1 MKRVPFKKLI
11 TGLMMVFCLV
21 FMSNFVLAF
30 ELGDLFG
37 GKDKKT
43 NYYATVDMDKLKDSV
58 SAYKKYE
65 DQIASLDEAYSDY
78 SKEVLLE
85 QKEASSALFH
95 QYQQESLG
103 MGQSERENALERY
116 KQQVVNLA
124 RSSQRQ
130 LDQKKAEI
138 EMKKSEVQQNER
150 KLTRR
155 LLRQTAKK
163 KKVSVVVDKRNA
175 YYFKNDITDDV
186 IKAVKK
192 EERGKFLGIF

>member
-1 MKRVPFKKLI
+1 MPFKKLI

>member
-1 MKRVPFKKLI
+1 MKKVPFKKLI
-11 TGLMMVFCLV
+11 FGLMMVFCLV

-43 NYYATVDMDKLKDSV
+43 NYYATVDMEKLKDSV
-58 SAYKKYE
+58 SAFKKYE
-65 DQIASLDEAYSDY
+65 DQIASLDEEYSDY

-85 QKEASSALFH
+85 QKKSSSALLL

-103 MGQSERENALERY
+103 MGESDRGNALERY

-138 EMKKSEVQQNER
+138 EMKKSEVQQSER
-150 KLTRR
+150 NLTRR

-163 KKVSVVVDKRNA
+163 KKVSVVVDKRQA
-175 YYFKNDITDDV
+175 YYIKTDITDDV